1 MFLYIQIEP
10 YNELNFR
17 LYMQI
22 KNMRKVNVNERIIPK
37 LVTKKNP
44 KNNILKLSQVVAVF
58 FVAFVYIN
66 AAKLT
71 LIYT

>member
-1 MFLYIQIEP
+1 
-10 YNELNFR
+10 
-17 LYMQI
+17 
-22 KNMRKVNVNERIIPK
+22 MRKVNVNERIIPK

-58 FVAFVYIN
+58 FVAFDYIN
-66 AAKLT
+66 SAKLI